1 MKKLSAIIVAL
12 ALVFG
17 FTQCKKHI
25 ETIAP
30 TSHGG
35 VHITLGIDNDAKHSV
50 NTTAGDD
57 YGKVTFSE
65 NDELYVGNGG
75 QFVGTLYY
83 HNGQFEGEIGI
94 DDEPPYDPIELTPD
108 EYLYFYYTGGYKYF
122 DGILEEGDEMY
133 LTFDISDQSDN
144 LPVFSCGK
152 SDVVY
157 NEGVTSYSSM
167 LLNNCALVKFNMG
180 TSTSDQV
187 TVFDMLSEVK
197 FNFNEPDNV
206 VNVFVPTGKRD
217 PIILN
222 SRGTGNTEKWA
233 ILLPQTKVDD
243 ANVMIGN
250 TLYVDAV
257 DVPAIQANNLVGT
270 NVTINTSNPVLDHEF
285 SVSATQKVYFSRGN
299 LQYNKRST
307 KWSFILPQYR
317 TIETNNQDVGENY
330 KKQNIVSLFG
340 WGTGNNPAK
349 TDDNKLNYTTYS
361 EWGEHV
367 TIGGITTWRTLTGSE
382 WNYVFKTR
390 TTTSSMRFVKAV
402 VADMPGVILFPDDW
416 NANTYSTLT
425 HVNDND
431 ELDYDVNII
440 SLNDW
445 NAYFESNGA
454 VFMPAAGSRE
464 DTKVEDVDDNG
475 YYWASSC
482 ENMPDPED
490 GQADVCR
497 FMYKTVNPFGSYYR
511 NCGYSVR
518 LVYNVVTTK

>member
-108 EYLYFYYTGGYKYF
+108 EYMYFYYTGGY
-122 DGILEEGDEMY
+122 
-133 LTFDISDQSDN
+133 
-144 LPVFSCGK
+144 
-152 SDVVY
+152 
-157 NEGVTSYSSM
+157 EGVTSYSSM

-180 TSTSDQV
+180 TETGDQV

-197 FNFNEPDNV
+197 FNFNEPENIA
-206 VNVFVPTGKRD
+206 NVFVPTGKRD

-222 SRGTGNTEKWA
+222 SRGSGNTEKWA

-243 ANVMIGN
+243 ANVMISN

-431 ELDYDVNII
+431 ELDYDENII

-454 VFMPAAGSRE
+454 VFLPAAGSRE
-464 DTKVEDVDDNG
+464 DTKVEDVEDDG

-518 LVYNVVTTK
+518 LVYNAVSTK